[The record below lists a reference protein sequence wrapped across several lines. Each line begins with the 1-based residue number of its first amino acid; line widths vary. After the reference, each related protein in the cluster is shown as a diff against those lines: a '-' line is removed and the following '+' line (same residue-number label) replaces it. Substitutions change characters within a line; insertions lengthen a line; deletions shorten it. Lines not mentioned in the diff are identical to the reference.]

1 MTESIF
7 LASLFAILALTGV
20 QPDAARPMKLCH
32 VGVIADLVGPC

>member
-20 QPDAARPMKLCH
+20 QPAASHPMKLCH
-32 VGVIADLVGPC
+32 MGVIAEILGPC